1 MMIHDGFNQWR
12 KLETLCDDDRKKL
25 LNMTDEEM
33 KDSFY
38 QELAFGTAGLRG
50 KIGPGTN
57 RMNEQVIARATSGLA
72 GVIEKR
78 GQKAMDRGVAIA
90 WDVRERSERFMEV
103 AASVLA
109 SCGIQVHIFSGIR
122 PTPMLSFAV
131 RELGTQAGIVVTASH
146 NPKEYN
152 GYKVYWKEGS
162 QIRDDIAD
170 EISREIAKFDYSVWP
185 EKSFDEYKDAGFIHI
200 IDEALEEKYYALTLA
215 KAVEDDIKKDIS
227 VVYTPLNGTG
237 NLPVR
242 RVFKARGFYN
252 IHLVEEQTEPDSSFK
267 SVGYPNP
274 EDFKAFEK
282 ALVLGKEVDADILIA
297 TDPDCDRVA
306 LVAKDA
312 SGKFIPF
319 TGNQTG
325 ALLLEYILSRREVKG
340 DLPTNGAVVKSIVTG
355 DIGRRICDHY
365 GVAMFDAL
373 TGFKNICALANE
385 WDDTGAYEFLFG
397 YEESIGYVY
406 GDHVRDKDAVVT
418 SMMVAEMAAYY
429 LSIDK
434 RLPEVLGEIF
444 KAYGYQ
450 GEKLLSVV
458 KEGQEGQALIQG
470 ILADLRENPISSVES
485 LKVEKVVDY
494 AEGVE
499 GIGTSNVLEYHLDD
513 GSRFFVRPSGT
524 EPKIKLYIYT
534 NDKDEDKAKE
544 KIEWIE
550 SAVLRRFDLK

>member
-1 MMIHDGFNQWR
+1 M
-12 KLETLCDDDRKKL
+12 
-25 LNMTDEEM
+25 EE
-33 KDSFY
+33 
-38 QELAFGTAGLRG
+38 
-50 KIGPGTN
+50 
-57 RMNEQVIARATSGLA
+57 
-72 GVIEKR
+72 
-78 GQKAMDRGVAIA
+78 
-90 WDVRERSERFMEV
+90 
-103 AASVLA
+103 
-109 SCGIQVHIFSGIR
+109 
-122 PTPMLSFAV
+122 
-131 RELGTQAGIVVTASH
+131 
-146 NPKEYN
+146 
-152 GYKVYWKEGS
+152 
-162 QIRDDIAD
+162 
-170 EISREIAKFDYSVWP
+170 
-185 EKSFDEYKDAGFIHI
+185 
-200 IDEALEEKYYALTLA
+200 
-215 KAVEDDIKKDIS
+215 DIKKDIS
-227 VVYTPLNGTG
+227 IVYTPLNGTG

-242 RVFKARGFYN
+242 RVFKARGFDN

-282 ALVLGKEVDADILIA
+282 ALALGKEVDADILIA

-312 SGKFIPF
+312 SGEFIPF

-355 DIGRRICDHY
+355 DIGRRICDHF

-458 KEGQEGQALIQG
+458 KDGQEGQALIQG
-470 ILADLRENPISSVES
+470 IMADLRENPISSVES

-534 NDKDEDKAKE
+534 NDKDEEKAKE